1 MKYST
6 HIATSLLFGYGIAS
20 LLSAPLSAA
29 YCGGVVLGSL
39 LPDID
44 HPNSYIG
51 RRSFGLANIIYNLC
65 GHRGIT
71 HSLIMWILIFFP
83 AMVLFHPNLFVLGL
97 TIGYFAHILGDCFS
111 VSGVAVLYPFS
122 QEKLPVPITYKTG
135 GFGETLIFIITC
147 ITLLWILYFNLQYL
161 LSTW

>member
-29 YCGGVVLGSL
+29 YYGGVVLGSL

-51 RRSFGLANIIYNLC
+51 RRSFGLANIIHDLC

-71 HSLIMWILIFFP
+71 HSLIMWILVFLP
-83 AMVLFHPNLFVLGL
+83 ALWFYPTLFMFGL
-97 TIGYFAHILGDCFS
+97 TIGYLGHILGDSFS
-111 VSGVAVLYPFS
+111 VSGVPLLYPLTKKKF
-122 QEKLPVPITYKTG
+122 PAPITYRTG
-135 GFGETLIFIITC
+135 SFEEILIFIIAC
-147 ITLLWILYFNLQYL
+147 ILLLWIMYSNLQYL
-161 LSTW
+161 LPTL